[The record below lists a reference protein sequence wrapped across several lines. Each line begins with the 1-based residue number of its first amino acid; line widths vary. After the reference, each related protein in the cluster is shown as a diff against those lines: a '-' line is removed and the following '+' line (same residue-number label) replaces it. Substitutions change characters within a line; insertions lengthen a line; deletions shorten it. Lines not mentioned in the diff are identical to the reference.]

1 MNKHQEALDFLC
13 DNSKLTQFNIGES
26 QWSSETL
33 QELVDK
39 VPHYE
44 KLEAKAK
51 PMKPTP
57 LFDNKYSDDRTL
69 CCNACG
75 RPIINVWTTAEY
87 KPNYCH
93 YCGQALDWNKE
104 DNR

>member
-1 MNKHQEALDFLC
+1 MNKHQEALNELSRF
-13 DNSKLTQFNIGES
+13 TV
-26 QWSSETL
+26 QWADCSNARRVS

-69 CCNACG
+69 CCTACG
-75 RPIINVWTTAEY
+75 RPIKNVWTTAEY

-93 YCGQALDWNKE
+93 YCGQALDWDKAVKDE
-104 DNR
+104 